1 MYFSDILQF
10 DNSYSWV
17 NSKTVH
23 YEVELL
29 EPDSEMTGSL
39 LTQTTT
45 TTAPSVQQDDV
56 EEISETIDSTHLWI
70 QSLSLSQ

>member
-1 MYFSDILQF
+1 MKFNVDFLLSDILQF

-29 EPDSEMTGSL
+29 EPDEDMLGTG
-39 LTQTTT
+39 LTQTAHNGLEHVTEIM
-45 TTAPSVQQDDV
+45 
-56 EEISETIDSTHLWI
+56 EETHL
-70 QSLSLSQ
+70 